1 MGCISIYCYYFIY
14 VSVFMIHTI
23 AMILVIVGALNW
35 GLVGITN
42 LLGNRFDL
50 VEYIAIY
57 LLNVPVLAD
66 IIYILVGVSA
76 LLVALMRR

>member
-1 MGCISIYCYYFIY
+1 
-14 VSVFMIHTI
+14 MIHTI

-42 LLGNRFDL
+42 LLGSRFDL
-50 VEYIAIY
+50 VEYITIY